1 MKYFISVGEASGDI
15 HAAALIDAI
24 KVVDS
29 QAQFAF
35 LGGDLMCKSTGVKP
49 VIDYREMA
57 YMGFSEVL
65 RHLPQVLGNLK
76 RAKRALEQFRP
87 DALILIDYP
96 SFNLK
101 LARHAHS
108 LNIPIYYYISP
119 KVWAW
124 KEYRVKDIKKY
135 VRRLFS
141 ILPFEVDFFKRHN
154 YEVTY
159 VGNPSVEEIEMRIP
173 SIPSRED
180 FLVSNKLSDRP
191 IMALVP
197 GSRQGEIRN
206 NLPIMVEAASR
217 YPQFQ
222 AVVAGAPG
230 IEPDTY
236 SRYTSLPVVF
246 DATFN
251 LMSHAQVALVTSGTA
266 TLEAALLRTPQVV
279 CYRAN
284 GSKLS
289 YNLFKHI
296 LKIDYVSLPNLI
308 VNDKLIPEMLLHH
321 CNVDEVSEEIEKILP
336 GKPGREQMLDGYSH
350 MREILG
356 KSNAA
361 TATAT
366 AIYNDIKQLR

>member
-135 VRRLFS
+135 V
-141 ILPFEVDFFKRHN
+141 H
-154 YEVTY
+154 T
-159 VGNPSVEEIEMRIP
+159 
-173 SIPSRED
+173 
-180 FLVSNKLSDRP
+180 
-191 IMALVP
+191 
-197 GSRQGEIRN
+197 
-206 NLPIMVEAASR
+206 
-217 YPQFQ
+217 
-222 AVVAGAPG
+222 
-230 IEPDTY
+230 
-236 SRYTSLPVVF
+236 
-246 DATFN
+246 
-251 LMSHAQVALVTSGTA
+251 
-266 TLEAALLRTPQVV
+266 
-279 CYRAN
+279 
-284 GSKLS
+284 
-289 YNLFKHI
+289 
-296 LKIDYVSLPNLI
+296 
-308 VNDKLIPEMLLHH
+308 
-321 CNVDEVSEEIEKILP
+321 
-336 GKPGREQMLDGYSH
+336 
-350 MREILG
+350 
-356 KSNAA
+356 
-361 TATAT
+361 
-366 AIYNDIKQLR
+366 